1 MPTAHV
7 PDVLF
12 GYGSR
17 PYGTGAKSLSF
28 LVHGRACVPQ
38 RTLLAAAA
46 VLLLLTVLF
55 PVQAPDVS
63 QASGLEHSDEYYYN
77 QMNDRDRALY
87 RQIYSAAV
95 NFETEFESG
104 YADWNV
110 DPEGK
115 TDDKAQRGLY
125 VLEAVRMDHP
135 ELIHLE
141 AKISHWESGRVRLSF
156 SMTESEYETAMAAI
170 DSFVDSLGIGTGD
183 RRHTIADMNEAIVLN
198 TVYDLDAAHAHDMSG
213 VFVDHH
219 AVCEGYGLAFKYLCD
234 LYSIPCICIIGDS
247 TKDLTEKVGHLW
259 NYVEVNGRWYAVDVT
274 WDDPVPD
281 GGSTPPASTEFLLV
295 GSDTVHHFSS
305 SSMDLKFSESHIDGI
320 MTEFFPIPDLEENA
334 CPLLPLDTTYEGFDL
349 GNPSTYYYDR
359 LTTNGQKAYDAIV
372 RGLTDFSTSIDT
384 GVTGDNTAIS
394 DAIRAIMF
402 DRQDLFQLHSSKDWT
417 IHSDGRFTLTY
428 TMTQKGYE
436 EKRDAIMMSLIPLDR
451 ELMSCSSV
459 FERVQAIH
467 DYVISNCS
475 YGYGSD
481 DIRNLYGCLV
491 DGKCVCEG
499 YARTFQYV
507 CSLYGIDVICVSGD
521 GDNGSGKPEGHMWN
535 YVRMNDGKWYCMDV
549 TWDDPLSKGGDT
561 GKVFYDYF
569 LVGSET
575 RNSDGKTF
583 TESHAPDMAP
593 TEGSTHVF
601 DNSILPEVSRVD
613 YYLRPGQSDEFVVP
627 CTVESIGK
635 GEESAKV
642 TLDDLKAMDELMQG
656 KGIAVIKF
664 GDNGTK
670 VGMTPKDL
678 KLLIA
683 YMDGKI
689 DEIRFLSK
697 VAEGTVKVGPLETQ
711 NDVYAFGIAEG
722 TKSLKQSDIASDFS
736 LRMYIPYSPSG
747 FEFAEPLIKAWDVNT
762 VKSVDGSRYEN
773 GFVIFESDD
782 LSAGF
787 VVGSTPVKGVTVPMI
802 VVVLALVVLLVFLIL
817 RHHHRKKVEKRMMKK
832 KKK

>member
-1 MPTAHV
+1 M
-7 PDVLF
+7 
-12 GYGSR
+12 R
-17 PYGTGAKSLSF
+17 SL
-28 LVHGRACVPQ
+28 R
-38 RTLLAAAA
+38 RILLAAAA

-55 PVQAPDVS
+55 PVQVSDVS

-77 QMNDRDRALY
+77 QMNERDQALY
-87 RQIYSAAV
+87 RQIYAAAV
-95 NFETEFESG
+95 NFEKEFESG
-104 YADWNV
+104 YTDWNV
-110 DPEGK
+110 NPEGK
-115 TDDKAQRGLY
+115 AEDKAQRGLY
-125 VLEAVRMDHP
+125 VLEAVRLDHP
-135 ELIHLE
+135 ELMHLE
-141 AKISHWESGRVRLSF
+141 ASISHNSIGEVELSF
-156 SMTESEYETAMAAI
+156 SMTEEEYATAMNTVDDFI
-170 DSFVDSLGIGTGD
+170 DSLSISESNRFQ
-183 RRHTIADMNEAIVLN
+183 TIRDMNQAIVLN
-198 TVYDLDAAHAHDMSG
+198 TVYDLDAKHAHDMSG
-213 VFVDHH
+213 VFVDHR

-234 LYSIPCICIIGDS
+234 LYSIPCVCVIGDATS
-247 TKDLTEKVGHLW
+247 DGVDRTGHLW
-259 NYVEVNGRWYAVDVT
+259 NYVEVNGGWYAVDVT

-281 GGSTPPASTEFLLV
+281 GGSIPPASTEYLLV
-295 GSDTVHHFSS
+295 GSDTVHHFSKS
-305 SSMDLKFSESHIDGI
+305 GMDLKFSESHIEGP
-320 MTEFFPIPDLEENA
+320 MTGFFPAPEIEALA
-334 CPLLPLDTTYEGFDL
+334 CPALPLDTSYCGFDL
-349 GNPSTYYYDR
+349 GSSSTYYYDK
-359 LTTNGQKAYDAIV
+359 LDAKGKAAYDAIV
-372 RGLTDFSTSIDT
+372 E
-384 GVTGDNTAIS
+384 GVTGFSTTIYTGISGDAVAIF
-394 DAIRAIMF
+394 DAIRAVTF
-402 DRQDLFQLHSSKDWT
+402 DRQDLFQLHSSKEWT
-417 IHSDGRFTLTY
+417 VYDDGRFTLTY
-428 TMTQKGYE
+428 AMTQKEYE
-436 EKRDAIMMSLIPLDR
+436 EKRDAIMLSLIPLDR

-467 DYVISNCS
+467 DYVISHCS
-475 YGYGSD
+475 YSFGTD

-491 DGKCVCEG
+491 DGRCVCEG

-549 TWDDPLSKGGDT
+549 TWDDPLTRDGDS

-569 LVGSET
+569 LVGTET

-593 TEGSTHVF
+593 DSGETHIF
-601 DNSILPEVSRVD
+601 DNSLLPEVSSSD

-627 CTVESIGK
+627 CTVESLGK

-689 DEIRFLSK
+689 DEIMFLSK
-697 VAEGTVKVGPLETQ
+697 VAEGTVKVGPLETH
-711 NDVYAFGIAEG
+711 NDVYAFGIAKG
-722 TKSLKQSDIASDFS
+722 TEALKQSDIASDFS
-736 LRMYIPYSPSG
+736 LRMYISYSPSG

-773 GFVIFESDD
+773 GFVILESDD

-802 VVVLALVVLLVFLIL
+802 VVVLALMVLLVFLIL